1 VLSVEF
7 RLKEMSLRELKEIA
21 AQAGIQTEGV
31 KKRDEFVTKLTSL
44 KNIGDIVKGW
54 ESSLPHLL
62 DSKSLKELKDIAARH
77 GVSVSKDEH
86 RKELISTMITH
97 PSAAAIAE
105 SLKSEK
111 SLDTIKDEL
120 EEVKGEIVK
129 TAEAVRLPPLED
141 STVDPALKQALSL
154 EVDFDH
160 CEDLLDQ
167 ARMRFEEKNFEGALS
182 AAVEARESAEK
193 CRKEMENSTLA
204 YAILSAQHLVEECGK
219 AGRDVE
225 KAADILRMAKR
236 LFREGDTGEMN
247 GQLKELEAVS
257 RSLFSAEV
265 QRARDEIHRTQEVM
279 RDISNLGADV
289 RKAEE
294 MLSEARDALKRSEYK
309 RSLEHSARAIEMAE
323 TAKQERLRNIEEAIP
338 GTVLII
344 EEAKHVGADISEA
357 ERLVSKAKTAFASKE
372 YLLAS
377 ELVKRA
383 ERAAMESQQN
393 QILRAM
399 ELRRRQVEK
408 AQAIV
413 TQIEPVID
421 EAESFGIDVGEA
433 RTLLQQ
439 AKDILTEGDYVN
451 GTIFAKNA
459 AEASRRLEPKLVE
472 ERAKRGIAKPMEGVC
487 ASCGSNRLQFTD
499 DGWSR
504 CSDCGYTYRWRA
516 PTGVWSKFKN
526 LWKD

>member
-1 VLSVEF
+1 MP
-7 RLKEMSLRELKEIA
+7 RLDLRLNELSLRELKEIA
-21 AQAGIQTEGV
+21 VQAGIQTEGM

-44 KNIGDIVKGW
+44 ENIGDVVKAW
-54 ESSLPHLL
+54 EVSLSHLL

-77 GVSVSKDEH
+77 GVSISKDDH
-86 RKELISTMITH
+86 RKELINTLIAN

-111 SLDTIKDEL
+111 SLDTIKAQL
-120 EEVKGEIVK
+120 EEVKGEIVR
-129 TAEAVRLPPLED
+129 TAEAVRLPPMED
-141 STVDPALKQALSL
+141 PTVDPALKEALSL

-193 CRKEMENSTLA
+193 CSMEMENSTLA
-204 YAILSAQHLVEECGK
+204 YAILSAQRLVEECGK

-225 KAADILRMAKR
+225 KAADILRTAKR
-236 LFREGDTGEMN
+236 LFREGDTDGMN

-265 QRARDEIHRTQEVM
+265 RRARDEIHRTQEIM

-289 RKAEE
+289 RKAEDV
-294 MLSEARDALKRSEYK
+294 LGEARDALKRNEYK
-309 RSLEHSARAIEMAE
+309 RSIEHSARAIEMAE
-323 TAKQERLRNIEEAIP
+323 TAKQERLKSIEEAIP
-338 GTVLII
+338 STTSII
-344 EEAKHVGADISEA
+344 EEAKHVGADIAEA

-421 EAESFGIDVGEA
+421 EAEGFGMDIAEA

-439 AKDILTEGDYVN
+439 AKDILIEGDYVN

-459 AEASRRLEPKLVE
+459 AEVSRRLEPMLVE
-472 ERAKRGIAKPMEGVC
+472 ERAKRGIAKPIEGVC
-487 ASCGSNRLQFTD
+487 ASCGSGRLQFTD

-504 CSDCGYTYRWRA
+504 CLDCGHTYRWRA